1 MSEAIATEN
10 LGEKWRKAS
19 SPMSPHACQ
28 RTPIPVH
35 NE

>member
-10 LGEKWRKAS
+10 LGVKWWKAS
-19 SPMSPHACQ
+19 SPMSPHVCQ